1 MDENR
6 LKILNES
13 NRMLSKLQLMSVFFG
28 EDIIYKIYLRS
39 QVIHQLFEANKELDI
54 NKLELFHLQFTA
66 SLLDLLRKI
75 KKSNENN
82 ISLIFDEIQA
92 NKDMIDN
99 LSGGANS
106 ENSFNVDRQR
116 QASKVSVSLR
126 NLYQALSDNLQE
138 NPLSKNINAFSSR
151 YAADF
156 FFNIP
161 AEIFNNALVYD
172 PNLAYANDY
181 AIIQKKLLGVL
192 CKYNFKIEF
201 FYGFKSGS
209 QIVEIYKF
217 TDCDRFFLYH
227 PANILF
233 LFFDI
238 SITADLNLTNNLSNK
253 GRLMQELK
261 DKNDKLQSSAGA
273 LRSNMPAEIRTLLA
287 ENYKKIADINF
298 LNNISNID
306 VQANIL
312 KTMLNT
318 DLI

>member
-6 LKILNES
+6 LNILNES

-28 EDIIYKIYLRS
+28 EDVIYKIYLRS
-39 QVIHQLFEANKELDI
+39 QVIHQLFEGNIELDI
-54 NKLELFHLQFTA
+54 NKLSLFHLQFTA
-66 SLLDLLRKI
+66 SLLELLRKI
-75 KKSNENN
+75 KKNNESN

-92 NKDMIDN
+92 NKEMIDN

-106 ENSFNVDRQR
+106 ENSFNTDRQR

-126 NLYQALSDNLQE
+126 NLYQALSDNSTE

-156 FFNIP
+156 YFNIP
-161 AEIFNNALVYD
+161 GEIFDKAILYD
-172 PNLAYANDY
+172 PSLAYTNDY
-181 AIIQKKLLGVL
+181 AIIQKKLMGVL
-192 CKYNFKIEF
+192 CKYSFKVEF
-201 FYGFKSGS
+201 FYGLKSGN

-217 TDCDRFFLYH
+217 SEEDRFFLYR
-227 PANILF
+227 PVNNLF

-238 SITADLNLTNNLSNK
+238 ALTADLNLTNNLSNK
-253 GRLMQELK
+253 GRLMQELR

-273 LRSNMPAEIRTLLA
+273 LKSAMPADIRALLA

-306 VQANIL
+306 AQANIL